1 VIEFLVIALQ
11 FWRFQSRESDEE
23 IVVMGKLGWL
33 TISCVALIFCGVGAI
48 TSYAQT
54 LTALISFNMVD
65 GAYPSAALV
74 QGRDGNLYGTTSGG
88 GIISC
93 LPPQGC
99 GTVFKLT
106 PAGILT
112 TLHKFCPKKNCTD
125 GQAPSALVLGTD
137 GNFYGIAGGGGAHA
151 GGTIFKIT
159 PRGTLTTLYSFC
171 AQANCSDGFV
181 PRSLTLGTDG
191 NFYGATN
198 FGGAGVYCCGTVFKI
213 TPDGQLT
220 TLHNFDGSDGSS
232 PSSLIQGSDG
242 NFYGTTYGAF
252 AFEDCESAG
261 CGTVFKMMPSGTLT
275 TLHIFGYTD
284 GSNPLGQL
292 VESTNG
298 NFSGTT
304 VYGGTVI
311 DVCSGGCGTIFK
323 ITSSG
328 KLTTLQYLNWSN
340 GAEPFGGLVWA
351 TDGNYY
357 GTTEG
362 GFGMGTV
369 YEVGSGRGATTLYGF
384 PDPDGGVFPYAGLL
398 QATNGIFYGSTF
410 GDGVTSNGTIFSENV
425 GLGPFVAFVQPS
437 GKVGQ
442 TAQILGQGLTGTTN
456 VTFNGVAAT
465 KFSVISNTYITAVVP
480 AGATTGAVVV
490 ATPEGNLTSNVSFRI
505 TR

>member
-1 VIEFLVIALQ
+1 
-11 FWRFQSRESDEE
+11 
-23 IVVMGKLGWL
+23 MGKLGWL

-112 TLHKFCPKKNCTD
+112 TLHKFCPQKNCTD

-242 NFYGTTYGAF
+242 NFYGTTAAPLARRHGDDLAPVHLSGWTL
-252 AFEDCESAG
+252 AVWSLVLARRPVLALAALAASVTVLARRLRGLVRDPVGVATHIAG
-261 CGTVFKMMPSGTLT
+261 
-275 TLHIFGYTD
+275 
-284 GSNPLGQL
+284 
-292 VESTNG
+292 
-298 NFSGTT
+298 
-304 VYGGTVI
+304 GGTVRAALPALGSLTRAWSPALVLGLAFRRTRAVSALALLI
-311 DVCSGGCGTIFK
+311 PAVRDWASDQQGLAARWAPRDHQLLHAGGSGGDDSPLFWI
-323 ITSSG
+323 
-328 KLTTLQYLNWSN
+328 
-340 GAEPFGGLVWA
+340 
-351 TDGNYY
+351 
-357 GTTEG
+357 
-362 GFGMGTV
+362 
-369 YEVGSGRGATTLYGF
+369 R
-384 PDPDGGVFPYAGLL
+384 AG
-398 QATNGIFYGSTF
+398 Q
-410 GDGVTSNGTIFSENV
+410 GD
-425 GLGPFVAFVQPS
+425 
-437 GKVGQ
+437 
-442 TAQILGQGLTGTTN
+442 LGQ
-456 VTFNGVAAT
+456 V
-465 KFSVISNTYITAVVP
+465 
-480 AGATTGAVVV
+480 
-490 ATPEGNLTSNVSFRI
+490 
-505 TR
+505 